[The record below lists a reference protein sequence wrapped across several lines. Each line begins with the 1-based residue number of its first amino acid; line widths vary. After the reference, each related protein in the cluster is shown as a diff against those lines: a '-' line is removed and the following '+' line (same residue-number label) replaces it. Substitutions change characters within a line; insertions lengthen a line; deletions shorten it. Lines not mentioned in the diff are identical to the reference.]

1 MVLRS
6 GGGHGDGGGTAT
18 VMCWCGDPRGDAVL
32 ARQRWWCWCGGDS
45 ASAVVVPVPVVAQ
58 PHRRCDEVRL
68 EVERAFSDVP
78 MIDRN
83 DTNQK
88 EKKKK
93 SP

>member
-1 MVLRS
+1 V
-6 GGGHGDGGGTAT
+6 T
-18 VMCWCGDPRGDAVL
+18 
-32 ARQRWWCWCGGDS
+32 
-45 ASAVVVPVPVVAQ
+45 VVAQ
-58 PHRRCDEVRL
+58 PHRGCDEVGL

-93 SP
+93 RPLARACEREGGSEFGDVAAGHRRENHPQLALVSERG